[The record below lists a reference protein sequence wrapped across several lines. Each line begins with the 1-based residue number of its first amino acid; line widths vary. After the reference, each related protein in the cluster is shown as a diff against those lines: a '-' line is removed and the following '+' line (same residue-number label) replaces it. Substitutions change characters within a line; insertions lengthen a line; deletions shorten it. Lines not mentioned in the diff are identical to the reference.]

1 MYFSEL
7 LKEERIIK
15 SAIESINKD
24 IHFLERERDGE
35 VIDPLIKKLMGYKTM
50 NSAEASLAEAMVEL
64 KEVHKKMREFITGV
78 VVL

>member
-24 IHFLERERDGE
+24 IHFLERECDGE
-35 VIDPLIKKLMGYKTM
+35 VIDPLIKKLMDYKTLG
-50 NSAEASLAEAMVEL
+50 SAEAALAEAMVEL
-64 KEVHKKMREFITGV
+64 KEVHNQMRQILLGE
-78 VVL
+78 

>member
-24 IHFLERERDGE
+24 IHFLERECDGE
-35 VIDPLIKKLMGYKTM
+35 VIDPLIKKLMDYKTLG
-50 NSAEASLAEAMVEL
+50 SAEAALVEAMVEL
-64 KEVHKKMREFITGV
+64 KEVHNQMRQILLGE
-78 VVL
+78 

>member
-15 SAIESINKD
+15 SVIESINKD

-35 VIDPLIKKLMGYKTM
+35 VIDPLIKKSMGYKTL
-50 NSAEASLAEAMVEL
+50 NSAEAALVESMVKL
-64 KEVHKKMREFITGV
+64 KEVHSQMLQLLLG
-78 VVL
+78 

>member
-24 IHFLERERDGE
+24 IHFLKRERDGE
-35 VIDPLIKKLMGYKTM
+35 VIDPLIKKLMDYKTL
-50 NSAEASLAEAMVEL
+50 NSAEAALVEAMVKL
-64 KEVHKKMREFITGV
+64 KKVHNQMRQLLFGE
-78 VVL
+78 

>member
-35 VIDPLIKKLMGYKTM
+35 VIDPLIKKLMGYKTL
-50 NSAEASLAEAMVEL
+50 NSAEAALVEAMVKL
-64 KEVHKKMREFITGV
+64 KEVHNQMRQLLFGE
-78 VVL
+78 